1 MRAIVPILGLIA
13 GIGASLWPPPGPA
26 LADVTVRLK
35 DGREFSLPLREKD
48 IDEIRVDGRLYRPE
62 VGLPPASE
70 FRPEFLEGDRDRVLD
85 DDKVKPRATKRAA
98 PAPDADGGP
107 RVLKVGPGR
116 PLQTPSQA
124 AARARDGDV
133 IEIDATEYF
142 GDVAVWKASN
152 ITIRGV
158 GGRPLL
164 DAGGRSAQRK
174 AIWVTDG
181 ANITIENIAFANAKV
196 RDRNGAGIR
205 AQGPNL
211 TVRRAVFRDSENGI
225 LAVGREDSTIVIE
238 HTEFARNGHGD
249 GRSHGLYINRVKRLV
264 FRYNYAH
271 HARVGHQLKTRA
283 RENIIVNNL
292 FMDGDAGNSSYAI
305 DLSNARVA
313 YVVGNVLQQSNATQ
327 NSSLIY
333 VGAKVRHPGARV
345 HIASNTVIS
354 DRRAG
359 GKFVLNQSPITA
371 TIHNNLLIGALQVVD
386 GRATASHNLAG
397 RPDVLV
403 DRAGLD
409 FRLRPGAPAIDA
421 GVDLGRDG
429 DVALVP
435 AGEYRHPAGRRD
447 RPRAGPIDI
456 GAYEFTAR

>member
-1 MRAIVPILGLIA
+1 MRAVFPVLPLVVGICVGLW
-13 GIGASLWPPPGPA
+13 SHVDPA
-26 LADVTVRLK
+26 PAEVKVRLK
-35 DGREFSLPLREKD
+35 DGREFTLPLRENE

-70 FRPEFLEGDRDRVLD
+70 FRPEFLEGDRNRILD
-85 DDKVKPRATKRAA
+85 EDKVKPRQTERAA
-98 PAPDADGGP
+98 PPSGSEDAA
-107 RVLKVGPGR
+107 RILKVGPGR
-116 PLQTPSQA
+116 PLQVPSQA
-124 AARARDGDV
+124 AAQARNGDI

-152 ITIRGV
+152 IIIRGV

-164 DAGGRSAQRK
+164 NAGGRSAQGK

-181 ANITIENIAFANAKV
+181 ANITIENIEFANVKV

-238 HTEFARNGHGD
+238 HTEFARNGYGD

-271 HARVGHQLKTRA
+271 HAKVGHQLKTRA

-292 FMDGDAGNSSYAI
+292 FMDGDRGNSSYAI

-313 YVVGNVLQQSNATQ
+313 YVMGNVLQQSGLTE

-333 VGAKVRHPGARV
+333 VGAKVQHPGARI
-345 HIASNTVIS
+345 HIANNTVIS

-371 TIHNNLLIGALQVVD
+371 TIQNNLLVGKLQIVD
-386 GRATASHNLAG
+386 GRASASNNLVG
-397 RPDVLV
+397 KRDFFV
-403 DRAGLD
+403 DPAGLD
-409 FRLRPGAPAIDA
+409 FRLRPGVPAIDA
-421 GVDLGRDG
+421 GVDLEPEG
-429 DVALVP
+429 DRALAP
-435 AGEYRHPAGRRD
+435 DGEYRHRAERRD
-447 RPRAGPIDI
+447 RPKAGSIDI
-456 GAYEFTAR
+456 GAYEFTAN